1 MRKKIPFPGTK
12 SDLRAW
18 NHISLK
24 LIKSNKKKKSALTMI
39 TSGETDVD
47 GNCGSWTEVVSHA
60 TPPHLVKVKIN
71 FDEVQKLTW
80 KE

>member
-24 LIKSNKKKKSALTMI
+24 LIKSNEKKECSNDDNI
-39 TSGETDVD
+39 
-47 GNCGSWTEVVSHA
+47 
-60 TPPHLVKVKIN
+60 
-71 FDEVQKLTW
+71 
-80 KE
+80 